1 MTGARSSTATLLVAV
16 PVPARRPRAAP
27 DEVPQLINLTVEAD
41 DRLLLTVSDA
51 ARRLGISRS
60 LFYELLAAGE
70 IESIH
75 VGRLRRIPAAA
86 LADYVERQRRVRPHP
101 AG

>member
-16 PVPARRPRAAP
+16 PAPARRPRRTP
-27 DEVPQLINLTVEAD
+27 DAVPQLINVTVEAD

-70 IESIH
+70 IESIR
-75 VGRLRRIPAAA
+75 VGRLRRIPVQA
-86 LADYVERQRRVRPHP
+86 LADYVEGHRRKSPHP
-101 AG
+101 GA